1 MMQGVATA
9 PWGPNA
15 TEYMLWECFILAKDH
30 CVGFISKAGKE
41 NSNLIPLGYISMPLS
56 FTLSELR

>member
-1 MMQGVATA
+1 MMQEVATD

-15 TEYMLWECFILAKDH
+15 IEHMLWECFTLAKDH

-41 NSNLIPLGYISMPLS
+41 K
-56 FTLSELR
+56 